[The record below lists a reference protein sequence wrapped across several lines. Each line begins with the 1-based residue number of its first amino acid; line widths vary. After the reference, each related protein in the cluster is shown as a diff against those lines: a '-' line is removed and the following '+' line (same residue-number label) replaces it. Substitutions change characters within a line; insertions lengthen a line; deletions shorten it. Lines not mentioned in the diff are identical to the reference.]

1 MKKEQI
7 LTDDEIRSRLRELP
21 GWSYDGT
28 DIRREYETDGWSITL
43 MLVNALGFAAES
55 ANHHPDLA
63 VGWSKVG
70 VRLHTHSAG
79 GITDKDFA
87 VARRFEQT
95 AMWRPPEESGLP
107 KLSKPL
113 VRSPGES

>member
-7 LTDDEIRSRLRELP
+7 LKDDEIANRLRNLP

-28 DIRREYETDGWSITL
+28 DIRREYQTDGWSITL
-43 MLVNALGFAAES
+43 LLVNALGFVAES
-55 ANHHPDLA
+55 ANHHPDLE
-63 VGWSKVG
+63 VGWSRVG

-79 GITDKDFA
+79 GITEKDFA
-87 VARRFEQT
+87 VARRLEDT
-95 AMWRPPEESGLP
+95 AMWRPPEDSGLL

-113 VRSPGES
+113 VRSAGGK